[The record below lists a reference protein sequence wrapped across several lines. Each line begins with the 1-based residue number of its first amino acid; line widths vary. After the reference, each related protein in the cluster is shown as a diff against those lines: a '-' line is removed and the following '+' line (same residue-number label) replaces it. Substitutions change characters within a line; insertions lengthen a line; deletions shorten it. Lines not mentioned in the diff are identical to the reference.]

1 MEIFVKKP
9 ILAIV
14 LSVVIL
20 LSGLLAA
27 TKISVSQFPKI
38 ESTSLVISTQYSGVS
53 AQTVQGFVTDPI
65 ERVAMTVPGVDFV
78 DSTTI
83 AGSSTVT
90 AWLKL
95 NQNSTDAMA
104 ELNSRLSQIKFEL
117 PEGAEDPAVTVSRV
131 DRPGATF
138 YLDVEAPDLSRAE
151 LTDFLSRKI
160 TPLLSG
166 INGVQKV
173 DLEGARNPA
182 MRVWLDPIKMAAFNI
197 GSNEVY
203 DAMKSNNVVASLG
216 RAKNNAHEI
225 DFLSNATMKTV
236 NDFEMMIIKKFDGG
250 FIRLID
256 IARVEKG
263 EDRGRV
269 DARIN
274 QRQTIYLSV
283 YPLPGANEIE
293 IGDALYAQLEQINAS
308 LPQGIKINIS
318 FDGTLYMRD
327 ALQEIFTTLLETVV
341 LVGIVI
347 LFLMGS
353 FRSAIVPLVTI
364 PISILGSIAVILTM
378 GFSLNL
384 LTILAIVLSVGLV
397 VDDAIVVVE
406 NVARHMRQGKSRL
419 AAALISSKELF
430 SPIVAMTITLAVVY
444 APIGFVSGLT
454 GALFKEFAFTLA
466 IAVFISGI
474 VAVTLSPVMSAFVL
488 NEGGAES
495 SFTKRVNQFFDRLG
509 LMYAKVL
516 KASFRYKV
524 QIVFTSIVLSSLMVP
539 FYLYSAKELAPVED
553 QSSVYIVSDAPPAST
568 LAYGTEYMSKAVDT
582 LSQNQGIEA
591 IWQIIR
597 PGNAFSGIN
606 FVDFEQRDESVQSM
620 LPTLYG
626 QLSQI
631 SGIKVFPVLPM
642 PLPTAGKFDVE
653 LVVQSQDSYEEM
665 LNYAYQLVGAAYET
679 NMFLFVDTDLKVDR
693 MLAHFE
699 FNHQQMAD
707 LGLDVSNVVNQV
719 SSLLSEQAVN
729 RFDADG
735 KAYRVI
741 PMVEH
746 KDRRFAEA
754 ALGLHIKLPSG
765 ELIQLSSIATLKERV
780 GPRQMGKF
788 NQQNA
793 FRILGG
799 VAPGVTA
806 EQALKALEEQA
817 RHILPDEY
825 ALNYAG
831 NSRQLRKQG
840 NSFLATLGVAIL
852 VVYLVLAVQFNSFR
866 SPLVILLG
874 SVPLAISG
882 AMSFSFFNLTSMNI
896 YAQIGLITLVGLIAK
911 NGILITEFAN
921 ELLAQGKSKSE
932 AIIEGAVVRLRPIMM
947 TTAATVLGHFPLV
960 LVTGAGA
967 EARNSIG
974 IILVAGMLIG
984 TVFTLFVLPTV
995 YMLLAKNVQQI
1006 KSENSQLLTANN

>member
-138 YLDVEAPDLSRAE
+138 YLDVEAPNLSRAE

-203 DAMKSNNVVASLG
+203 EAMKSNNVVASLG

-364 PISILGSIAVILTM
+364 PISILGSIAVILAM

-488 NEGGAES
+488 KEGGAES
-495 SFTKRVNQFFDRLG
+495 NFTKRVNQFFDRLG
-509 LMYAKVL
+509 LMYAKAL
-516 KASFRYKV
+516 KVSFRYKV
-524 QIVFTSIVLSSLMVP
+524 QIVFASIVLSTLMVP

-582 LSQNQGIEA
+582 LSQNQGVEA

-620 LPTLYG
+620 LPTIYG
-626 QLSQI
+626 QLSQV

-642 PLPTAGKFDVE
+642 PLPTAGQFDVE

-693 MLAHFE
+693 LLAHFE

-735 KAYRVI
+735 RAYRVI

-765 ELIQLSSIATLKERV
+765 DLIQLSSIAALKEAV

-806 EQALKALEEQA
+806 EQALQALEEQA
-817 RHILPDEY
+817 RNILPDGY
-825 ALNYAG
+825 SLNYAG

-840 NSFLATLGVAIL
+840 NSFLATLSVAIL

-921 ELLAQGKSKSE
+921 ELLSQGKSKSE

-960 LVTGAGA
+960 LVSGAGA

-995 YMLLAKNVQQI
+995 YMLLAKNAQQI
-1006 KSENSQLLTANN
+1006 KSENNQLLTADN

>member
-1 MEIFVKKP
+1 MDLFVKRP

-14 LSVVIL
+14 LSIVIL
-20 LSGLLAA
+20 LSGVLAA
-27 TKISVSQFPKI
+27 TKISVSQFPTI
-38 ESTSLVISTQYSGVS
+38 ESTSLIISTQYNGVS

-104 ELNSRLSQIKFEL
+104 ELNSRLSQIKYEL
-117 PEGAEDPAVTVSRV
+117 PAGAEDPAVTVSRV

-138 YLDVEAPDLSRAE
+138 YLDVDAPDLSRAE

-182 MRVWLDPIKMAAFNI
+182 MRVWLDPIKMTAFNI
-197 GSNEVY
+197 GSNEVFE
-203 DAMKSNNVVASLG
+203 AMQSNNVVASLG
-216 RAKNNAHEI
+216 RAQNEAHEI

-236 NDFEMMIIKKFDGG
+236 HDFEMMIIKQFDGG
-250 FIRLID
+250 VIRLRD

-263 EDRGRV
+263 EDRGRI

-283 YPLPGANEIE
+283 YALPGANEIE
-293 IGDALYAQLEQINAS
+293 IGDALYTQLDQINAS
-308 LPQGIKINIS
+308 LPEGIKINIS

-341 LVGIVI
+341 LVGVVI

-364 PISILGSIAVILTM
+364 PISILGSIAVILM
-378 GFSLNL
+378 LGFSLNL

-406 NVARHMRQGKSRL
+406 NVARHMRQGQSRL
-419 AAALISSKELF
+419 SAALISSRELF

-488 NEGGAES
+488 HEGGKES
-495 SFTKRVNQFFDRLG
+495 KFTRRVNLYFDRVGRL
-509 LMYAKVL
+509 YRQAL
-516 KASFRYKV
+516 KASFGYKV
-524 QIVFTSIVLSSLMVP
+524 QIVFASIVLSCMMVP

-568 LAYGTEYMSKAVDT
+568 LAYGTEYMSKAVDA
-582 LSQNQGIEA
+582 LSQNQGVEA

-606 FVDFEQRDESVQSM
+606 FVDFEQREDSVQAM

-642 PLPTAGKFDVE
+642 PLPTAGQFDVE

-693 MLAHFE
+693 VLAHIE
-699 FNHQQMAD
+699 FNHQQLAD
-707 LGLDVSNVVNQV
+707 LGLNVSSVVNQV

-735 KAYRVI
+735 RAYRVI

-746 KDRRFAEA
+746 HERRFAEA

-765 ELIQLSSIATLKERV
+765 ELVQLSSVATIKEVV
-780 GPRQMGKF
+780 GPRKMGKF

-806 EQALKALEEQA
+806 EHALQALESKA
-817 RHILPDEY
+817 HSILPDGY
-825 ALNYAG
+825 SLNYAG
-831 NSRQLRKQG
+831 NSRQLKKQG
-840 NSFLATLGVAIL
+840 NSFLVTLSVAIL

-921 ELLAQGKSKSE
+921 ELLMQGKSKSE
-932 AIIEGAVVRLRPIMM
+932 AIIEGAVVRLRPILM

-960 LVTGAGA
+960 MVSGAGA

-984 TVFTLFVLPTV
+984 TVFTLFVLPTI
-995 YMLLAKNVQQI
+995 YMLLTKNVQQDT
-1006 KSENSQLLTANN
+1006 KENTQFISAHQ

>member
-524 QIVFTSIVLSSLMVP
+524 QIIFASIVLSSLMVP

-620 LPTLYG
+620 LPALYG

-642 PLPTAGKFDVE
+642 PLPTAGQFDVE

-735 KAYRVI
+735 RAYRVI

-1006 KSENSQLLTANN
+1006 KSENSQLLTAN

>member
-138 YLDVEAPDLSRAE
+138 YLDVEAPNLSRAE

-160 TPLLSG
+160 MPLLSG

-203 DAMKSNNVVASLG
+203 EAMKSNNVVASLG

-364 PISILGSIAVILTM
+364 PISILGSIAVILAM

-488 NEGGAES
+488 KEGGAES
-495 SFTKRVNQFFDRLG
+495 NFTKRVNQFFDRLG
-509 LMYAKVL
+509 LMYAKAL

-524 QIVFTSIVLSSLMVP
+524 QIVFASIVLSTLMVP

-582 LSQNQGIEA
+582 LSQNQGVEA

-620 LPTLYG
+620 LPTIYG
-626 QLSQI
+626 QLSQV

-642 PLPTAGKFDVE
+642 PLPTAGQFDVE

-693 MLAHFE
+693 LLAHFE

-735 KAYRVI
+735 RAYRVI

-765 ELIQLSSIATLKERV
+765 DLIQLSSIAALKEAV
-780 GPRQMGKF
+780 GPRQRGKF

-806 EQALKALEEQA
+806 EQALQALEEQA
-817 RHILPDEY
+817 RNILPDGY
-825 ALNYAG
+825 SLNYAG

-840 NSFLATLGVAIL
+840 NSFLATLSVAIL

-921 ELLAQGKSKSE
+921 ELLSQGKSKSE

-960 LVTGAGA
+960 LVSGAGA

-995 YMLLAKNVQQI
+995 YMLLAKNAQQI
-1006 KSENSQLLTANN
+1006 KSENNQLLTADN